1 MDFSADAAELT
12 MQQLLLPRSWYI
24 LHMLWEETQRCVLR
38 GFSAHDASPA
48 LTHNRLSSDPT
59 AQGANCGITEQQM
72 RVWKRDTSSWERARH
87 RWPDLPTGARRFLL
101 LVARKTLQNVPVE
114 RRSVRMVLTKP
125 TLNLGFQPVTLIKQ
139 PHRNCCDS
147 KMRHLIFI
155 HQIKSIIKVLL
166 EPIEPH
172 CIRTTILLSPKG
184 PLKILIDPSK
194 QGHGRKSVDQTKNPT
209 NFTRT

>member
-1 MDFSADAAELT
+1 MWDHRATDESMETGHLQLRESQTQVTRPPYWRTQVPSAGC
-12 MQQLLLPRSWYI
+12 
-24 LHMLWEETQRCVLR
+24 EE
-38 GFSAHDASPA
+38 
-48 LTHNRLSSDPT
+48 N
-59 AQGANCGITEQQM
+59 
-72 RVWKRDTSSWERARH
+72 TS
-87 RWPDLPTGARRFLL
+87 
-101 LVARKTLQNVPVE
+101 KVPVE